1 MPKLRYLLK
10 KDRLVLTLLV
20 KNEGDIILDNIF
32 YHYARGV
39 DKIIVTDNGS
49 TDNTLNTLKNLQEKG
64 LVHLETASL
73 YNQDSIV
80 NKMGEIA
87 KNKYNATILIHADA
101 DEFWTPLKE
110 KSLKK
115 AFLKLNRLAVYVDRK
130 DVLPTPECKS
140 QPFPQKSLNIVT
152 KHLYAEDVAKASL
165 RTSLFL
171 FWLPP
176 KVMFS
181 VRDEL
186 RRVGMGNHKL
196 TDEDNVDITED
207 IVIYHFPFKSA
218 DRFKEKVKIAG
229 ESMKKI
235 KTSKETWW
243 HWKRWDRAY
252 RKNAL
257 DKEIELLIPDMR
269 KVPGLQSESF
279 NYNEKILKIIKGNKK
294 LLEVYE
300 ELKNMHTR

>member
-1 MPKLRYLLK
+1 VELLSLMANGNFMPKLRYLLK

-130 DVLPTPECKS
+130 DVLPTPDS
-140 QPFPQKSLNIVT
+140 NLPF
-152 KHLYAEDVAKASL
+152 
-165 RTSLFL
+165 
-171 FWLPP
+171 
-176 KVMFS
+176 
-181 VRDEL
+181 
-186 RRVGMGNHKL
+186 
-196 TDEDNVDITED
+196 
-207 IVIYHFPFKSA
+207 
-218 DRFKEKVKIAG
+218 
-229 ESMKKI
+229 
-235 KTSKETWW
+235 
-243 HWKRWDRAY
+243 
-252 RKNAL
+252 
-257 DKEIELLIPDMR
+257 
-269 KVPGLQSESF
+269 SF
-279 NYNEKILKIIKGNKK
+279 
-294 LLEVYE
+294 
-300 ELKNMHTR
+300 